1 MKTKSLASLLFAGL
15 FAAAALGAEP
25 AAEPVKTVVIVAND
39 SLKFSVTRIEAK
51 PGQKI
56 HVQLRN
62 EGTMPKAVMP
72 HNWVLLKAGKDP
84 NAYAAAAAA
93 AAPAEEFQPKARTD
107 EVLASTKLLGPKE
120 TVDVTFDAPTVP
132 GRYQYLCS
140 CPAHSAAG
148 MRGELIV
155 K

>member
-39 SLKFSVTRIEAK
+39 SLKFSITRIEAK

-62 EGTMPKAVMP
+62 EGTMPKAVMG
-72 HNWVLLKAGKDP
+72 HNWVLLKAGKDA
-84 NAYAAAAAA
+84 NAYASAAAAAA
-93 AAPAEEFQPKARTD
+93 KQGYEPKALAND
-107 EVLASTKLLGPKE
+107 VLASIRLLGPKE
-120 TVDVTFDAPTVP
+120 TADITFDAPTVP

-140 CPAHSAAG
+140 FPAHSAAG